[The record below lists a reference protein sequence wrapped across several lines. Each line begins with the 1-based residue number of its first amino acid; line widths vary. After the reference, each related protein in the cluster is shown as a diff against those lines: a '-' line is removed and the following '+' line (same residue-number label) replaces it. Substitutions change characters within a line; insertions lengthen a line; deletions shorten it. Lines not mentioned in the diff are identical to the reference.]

1 MIGSAGAMCGRDA
14 IRGPGYSIPRH
25 RTGWPETT
33 IGILCA
39 MSQPL
44 TATPEPR
51 PLVSQGFILKTT
63 LVIFILAALTVA
75 VSLAGRWMGQ
85 RIAMGGHSVS
95 TALTTIHIEG
105 ERLRIPANAIRFDNQ
120 RAGGSMERLD
130 LYLLWPQMEGYS
142 TGNRRHFNDADN
154 ADKIVFVTIR
164 PTSMPID
171 MSQRLQP
178 VYQRL
183 IEPTGI
189 QLDNGLT
196 RYRFSND
203 TRYVGELLY
212 IGERPGQHPF
222 VVRCLEET
230 AFPKG
235 SRSCMRDVNLGDTL
249 SVDYRF
255 SANLLPQWEALD
267 TAIYGYANNAKAAGR

>member
-1 MIGSAGAMCGRDA
+1 
-14 IRGPGYSIPRH
+14 
-25 RTGWPETT
+25 
-33 IGILCA
+33 

-63 LVIFILAALTVA
+63 LVIFVLAALTVA

-95 TALTTIHIEG
+95 TSLSTILING
-105 ERLRIPANAIRFDNQ
+105 ERLRVPANAIRFDNQ
-120 RAGGSMERLD
+120 RTGGTKERLD

-154 ADKIVFVTIR
+154 AEKMVFITIK
-164 PTSMPID
+164 PASMPID

-178 VYQRL
+178 VYRRL
-183 IEPTGI
+183 IEPDGI
-189 QLDNGLT
+189 RLENGLT
-196 RYRFSND
+196 QYSFSSD

-212 IGERPGQHPF
+212 VGERPGQDPF

-235 SRSCMRDVNLGDTL
+235 SRNCMRDLNLGDNL

-255 SANLLPQWEALD
+255 SAKLLPQWKALD
-267 TAIYGYANNAKAAGR
+267 TAIDGYASKAMATGG